1 MNGFFLCFYWFIKFL
16 FSSCYHN
23 IMVYPLSRSCLEIY
37 FGIPK
42 TYVNYCLVF
51 LFRFS
56 LPLNSVTSSA
66 IYFIVTNNSSF
77 QLIQT
82 GNVSVIMSLPRE
94 LVLMFSEL
102 IFACI
107 QLFLPHYV
115 FRIHFHSCKY
125 IYTYAVEPLI
135 SDLNGTRLRSEYKK
149 KSYNEK
155 GARKS
160 LLKIVQH

>member
-1 MNGFFLCFYWFIKFL
+1 MNGFFLCFCWFIQFL
-16 FSSCYHN
+16 FSSCYRN

-56 LPLNSVTSSA
+56 LPLNSDTSSA

-107 QLFLPHYV
+107 KLFFCFITYSEFIFIPV
-115 FRIHFHSCKY
+115 NT
-125 IYTYAVEPLI
+125 YTYTVEPLI
-135 SDLNGTRLRSEYKK
+135 SYLNGTGLRSEYKK
-149 KSYNEK
+149 V
-155 GARKS
+155 
-160 LLKIVQH
+160 I

>member
-1 MNGFFLCFYWFIKFL
+1 MVFFSVSVGLFNFYSLHATVISWCTPFLEAAWKFT
-16 FSSCYHN
+16 
-23 IMVYPLSRSCLEIY
+23 LE
-37 FGIPK
+37 FPRLMLP
-42 TYVNYCLVF
+42 NYCLVF

-107 QLFLPHYV
+107 KLFLPHYV

-125 IYTYAVEPLI
+125 IYIY
-135 SDLNGTRLRSEYKK
+135 SGTLH
-149 KSYNEK
+149 
-155 GARKS
+155 
-160 LLKIVQH
+160 IQP